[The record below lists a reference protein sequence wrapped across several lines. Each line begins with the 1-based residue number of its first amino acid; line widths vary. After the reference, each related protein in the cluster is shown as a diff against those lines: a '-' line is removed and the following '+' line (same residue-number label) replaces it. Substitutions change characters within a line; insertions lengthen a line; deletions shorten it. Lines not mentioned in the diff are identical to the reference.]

1 MSPEAR
7 TELVAVRLSK
17 QEAAMLQELADLDGV
32 YQSDVIRLLVRK
44 EHRER
49 FGVQKAKPRKK
60 R

>member
-17 QEAAMLQELADLDGV
+17 PEVAMLQELADVDGL
-32 YQSDVIRLLVRK
+32 YQSDVIRRLIRRA
-44 EHRER
+44 HGER
-49 FGVQKAKPRKK
+49 FGTQKAKPRKK